1 MTNISILKTNY
12 DIGTN
17 TVKTL
22 LSCKVLFFVSLWN
35 TGITLIFMPDLF
47 SALYENIS
55 ITPSNLP
62 VKQPSIV
69 NRLNTSSL
77 SQRKPSPSRT
87 PTNARNS
94 CKKRLRKKCTI
105 INIVHV
111 LTKTWWMNYILFVK
125 SSWMKQNLPHEYTH
139 ISSHQPSF
147 WLNHLWGYLSRS
159 W

>member
-1 MTNISILKTNY
+1 MGLCNFPRHGRIPSKKHSFQRIQLSRIINIHIMSVRVTDDRHFNIKTNY

-17 TVKTL
+17 TVKKL
-22 LSCKVLFFVSLWN
+22 LSCKVLSFVTLWN
-35 TGITLIFMPDLF
+35 TWITLIFMPDLF

-62 VKQPSIV
+62 VRQPSIV

-77 SQRKPSPSRT
+77 SQRKPLPSRT
-87 PTNARNS
+87 PTNVRNS

-111 LTKTWWMNYILFVK
+111 LTKT
-125 SSWMKQNLPHEYTH
+125 
-139 ISSHQPSF
+139 
-147 WLNHLWGYLSRS
+147 
-159 W
+159 